1 MRENNNRVVF
11 ILFFFVASLLL
22 DSAAL
27 GAESITALG
36 NVVQSNPADGTTIP
50 VIELPMPKREK
61 DKGYLG
67 LSGSGNFKIG
77 QIKARALII
86 EVFSFY
92 CPHCQRMASQVN
104 DLYQEI
110 QKRGDLTGKIKMI
123 GIGAKN
129 SAYEVDSYRERYAV
143 PFPLFPD
150 EGLEITEKLC
160 TKGTPTFIGIKLDG
174 KGNQERFYFGE
185 GGFQDTRKFLR
196 EIIRSSGLK

>member
-1 MRENNNRVVF
+1 MEENKNGVVL
-11 ILFFFVASLLL
+11 ILFIVVAAFLFGSV
-22 DSAAL
+22 AL
-27 GAESITALG
+27 GAESVTPLG
-36 NVVQSNPADGTTIP
+36 NAVQSVRADGTGIP
-50 VIELPMPKREK
+50 IIELPIPRSKK

-77 QIKARALII
+77 QIKAQALII

-110 QKRGDLTGKIKMI
+110 QKRADLIGKLKMI

-129 SAYEVDSYRERYAV
+129 SAYEVDSYRERYHV
-143 PFPLFPD
+143 PFPLFSD

-160 TKGTPTFIGIKLDG
+160 AKGTPTFIGIKLDG
-174 KGNQERFYFGE
+174 KGKQEQFYFGE
-185 GGFQDTRKFLR
+185 GGFPDTRKFLA
-196 EIIRSSGLK
+196 EIIQSSGLK